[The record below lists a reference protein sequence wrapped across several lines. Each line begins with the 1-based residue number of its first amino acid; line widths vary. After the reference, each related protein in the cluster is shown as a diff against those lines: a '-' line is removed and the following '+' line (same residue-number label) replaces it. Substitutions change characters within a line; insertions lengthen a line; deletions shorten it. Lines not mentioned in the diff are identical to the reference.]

1 MPGALVSEHVARRRD
16 ARRLCCLELRPQ
28 HLWHRRI
35 STWIFEIRCPVP
47 EREPYEG
54 MRAFRRAFVWVN
66 LFRPVTDCDALRAAF
81 CLAALCG

>member
-1 MPGALVSEHVARRRD
+1 
-16 ARRLCCLELRPQ
+16 
-28 HLWHRRI
+28 
-35 STWIFEIRCPVP
+35 VP

-81 CLAALCG
+81 CLAALCE